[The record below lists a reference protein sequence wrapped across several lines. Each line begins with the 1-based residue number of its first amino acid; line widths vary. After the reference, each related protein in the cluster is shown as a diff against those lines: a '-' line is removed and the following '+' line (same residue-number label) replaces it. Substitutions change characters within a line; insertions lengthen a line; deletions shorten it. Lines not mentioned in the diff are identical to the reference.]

1 MGSMEGASV
10 LRVMSAFFTFVT
22 AVHVRWRLTTC
33 ALEAHYS
40 VSMDLSHVGEITR
53 FRSEFIACSV
63 THG

>member
-22 AVHVRWRLTTC
+22 AVHVRWRLS
-33 ALEAHYS
+33 A
-40 VSMDLSHVGEITR
+40 VSQCNFRCIMDLSYVGEITR
-53 FRSEFIACSV
+53 LRSEFTACFA